1 MEAELFKKYY
11 RMFLLE
17 TIILFPISIAF
28 LVIGI
33 VFWRQYIHDGTELW
47 IAIFFTCLTLI
58 AIPLTIKVL
67 LPFFKDLPYFKRKEV
82 IIIEGVVEGYKKVAA
97 NGEPPTVDYYPIVK
111 VEGQEEK
118 LVLSVDAQL
127 GVKYKFAYLPHTK
140 LAIIIEKCCN

>member
-17 TIILFPISIAF
+17 TIILVPISIAF

-67 LPFFKDLPYFKRKEV
+67 FPFFKDLPYFKRKEV

-127 GVKYKFAYLPHTK
+127 GVKYKFAFLPHTK

>member
-17 TIILFPISIAF
+17 TIILVPISIAF

-67 LPFFKDLPYFKRKEV
+67 FPFFKDLPYFKRKEV
-82 IIIEGVVEGYKKVAA
+82 IIIEGVVERYKKVAA

-127 GVKYKFAYLPHTK
+127 GVKYKFAFLPHTK